1 MTKKTAIKA
10 VGLWFELDK
19 ETNHLLTLQAEKN
32 GRSKRAE
39 ALEIVKSNVHKK
51 NINRIQ
57 CSFLNKDP
65 TFGSFAL

>member
-51 NINRIQ
+51 NINRI
-57 CSFLNKDP
+57 
-65 TFGSFAL
+65 